1 MNRSTVPCVESRGS
15 SSKLFNLKY
24 LAILILAMVA
34 MPFLAY
40 GQDAAIVGTITD
52 PAGAV
57 VPNVTVTITHV
68 ETNRIRVVTTSDS
81 GQYAVDALAIGHYNI
96 KAEIGGFKV
105 EERQNVVLNVAQR
118 ERVDFQLRMG
128 TTAESISV
136 EGDAVAVQTDNGAQ
150 SSLLTGQ
157 QLTQLATNGRSIYNI
172 VNLTTGASSLQ
183 TDFQTPTPVG
193 GNANV
198 SFNGNRV
205 GHNIYLLDGGENLDR
220 GGSGT
225 FSVMPSLD
233 ALAETQIQTSN
244 YSSQYGLASGATVT
258 TVLRS
263 GTKDFHASA
272 WEFVRNNA
280 LDARNF
286 FNPAPQQVAKL
297 NFNTYGF
304 NVGGPVTLGQFY
316 NPSRTKTFFFFNME
330 WRSLI
335 QGGLVNQQVPP
346 SSEYPDAAGDANFG
360 ATAITVPTA
369 AQVAPGVLF
378 ANCPGGTAPSGIT
391 QGSAFPGN
399 VIPSCMVSPN
409 AASLLT
415 AGGKYGGIFPQATG
429 LNSGGLP
436 AFQGGNNT
444 PTNVREEIVRIDEN
458 LTDKFTVFGHFI
470 SEQISQGFGTT
481 MWSGDNVPSAS
492 NSFGNPSYSGV
503 VHTAYVINPNLVN
516 EIAFNYNGNRIN
528 IAPTGLY
535 AAPTAF
541 TFNRFFDTP
550 NDLNRIP
557 SIQLVTTGSN
567 YTVNWVPWI
576 NSANDYQIRDDV
588 SWTKG
593 RHQLKM
599 GGSWA
604 LYKKVQN
611 LFAPTQ
617 GSFQFNGNYTGND
630 FADYLLGASNN
641 YTENALQDSG
651 HWNNQSWA
659 LYIEDNYRVNNR
671 LTLNLGLRWDGV
683 PHTYE
688 ANNRASNFYPNM
700 FNTVTP
706 GQVFSDP
713 TNPNSVSPTSPYLG
727 TSPNPLLAGQQFYL
741 NGIGISG
748 QPGVPKGL
756 VNNHWLAFGPRLGFA
771 YDLDGTGKTVIRGG
785 FGIMYERIQ
794 GNDMYNAG
802 PNVPFSASVSF
813 NDVSLNNP
821 HQQLVGTT
829 VAGSIPVSSITGL
842 DSNSYQLPSSTQ
854 FSLGIQRAI
863 GRSVFSASYVGS
875 QNRHQN
881 FYQETNLADQALL
894 PSFLCKTCA
903 TGTYNAALP
912 YLGFHAV
919 ELSRMEA
926 NGDYNSLQL
935 AMRGTVKSDLTYQL
949 GYTYAHSNDP
959 STNGTGS
966 GGDLNPVSNPYAG
979 WKYDFGP
986 SAFDRRNV
994 FFANFVYQIPF
1005 LKNSENK
1012 MLKTF
1017 VGGWEVSG
1025 VVTAMTGAPVNL
1037 TIGSYN
1043 GGDLGV
1049 GGNPCN
1055 VVPNCSNRPNITG
1068 SIIYPHT
1075 VSQWFSVS
1083 NFSAPAA
1090 GTWGDLGHNAIRGPG
1105 RDNWNLS
1112 LFKNFLL
1119 SESRGSSLQ
1128 FRAEFF
1134 NIWNHTQFKGDVGNG
1149 GLNNS
1154 ISFNSDGSF
1163 ASGQNPGAITA
1174 AYDPRTI
1181 QLGLK
1186 LIF

>member
-1 MNRSTVPCVESRGS
+1 MNRSRVTCVEVRSN
-15 SSKLFNLKY
+15 SSKLFNLRY
-24 LAILILAMVA
+24 LAILILAMVGL
-34 MPFLAY
+34 PFLAY
-40 GQDAAIVGTITD
+40 GQDSTIVGTITD

-68 ETNRIRVVTTSDS
+68 ETNRVRVVTTSDS
-81 GQYAVDALAIGHYNI
+81 GQYAADALSVGHYNV
-96 KAEIGGFKV
+96 KAEIQGFKV
-105 EERQNVVLNVAQR
+105 EERQNITLNVAQR

-136 EGDAVAVQTDNGAQ
+136 EGDAVAVQADSGEQ

-157 QLTQLATNGRSIYNI
+157 QLSQLATNGRSIYNI

-198 SFNGNRV
+198 SFNGNRI

-233 ALAETQIQTSN
+233 ALSETQIQTSN
-244 YSSQYGLASGATVT
+244 YSAQYGLSSGATIT
-258 TVLRS
+258 TVVKS

-280 LDARNF
+280 FDARNF

-304 NVGGPVTLGQFY
+304 NAGGPVTLGKLY
-316 NPSRTKTFFFFNME
+316 NPNRNKTFFFYNME

-335 QGGLVNQQVPP
+335 QGGLLNQTVPP
-346 SSEYPDAAGDANFG
+346 TSEYTGNFG
-360 ATAITVPTA
+360 TTPITVPTL
-369 AQVAPGVLF
+369 AQMAPSVLF
-378 ANCPGGTAPSGIT
+378 ANCPGGTAPTGIV

-399 VIPSCMVSPN
+399 TIPSCMISPN
-409 AASLLT
+409 ASALLT
-415 AGGKYGGIFPQATG
+415 AGGKYGGIFPAPTG
-429 LNSGGLP
+429 LNNKGLP
-436 AFQGGNNT
+436 VFNGGNNT
-444 PTNVREEIVRIDEN
+444 PTNVREEVVRIDEN
-458 LTDKFTVFGHFI
+458 VTDKFTIYGHFI
-470 SEQISQGFGTT
+470 AEQISQGFGTT

-516 EIAFNYNGNRIN
+516 EASFNYNGNRIN

-535 AAPTAF
+535 AAPSSF
-541 TFNRFFDTP
+541 TFNRFFNTP

-557 SIQLVTTGSN
+557 SIQLSGTTGSN
-567 YTVNWVPWI
+567 YTLNWVPWK
-576 NSANDYQIRDDV
+576 NVANDYQIRDDI

-593 RHQLKM
+593 RHQIKM
-599 GGSWA
+599 GASWA
-604 LYKKVQN
+604 LYTKVQD
-611 LFAPTQ
+611 LFAPTE
-617 GSFQFNGNYTGND
+617 GSFQFDGGFTGND
-630 FADYLLGASNN
+630 FADYLLGAAHN
-641 YTENALQDSG
+641 YSENAVQDSG

-688 ANNRASNFYPNM
+688 ANNRASNFYPSM
-700 FNTVTP
+700 YTAVTP
-706 GQVFSDP
+706 AQVFVDP
-713 TNPNSVSPTSPYLG
+713 LNPNAISGTAPFLG
-727 TSPNPLLAGQQFYL
+727 TSPNPLLAGTDFYL
-741 NGIGISG
+741 NGVGISG
-748 QPGVPKGL
+748 HPGVPKGL
-756 VNNHWLAFGPRLGFA
+756 VNNHWLAFGPRIGFA

-802 PNVPFSASVSF
+802 PDVPFSASISF
-813 NDVSLNNP
+813 NNVSLNNP
-821 HQQLVGTT
+821 HQQVIGTT
-829 VAGSIPVSSITGL
+829 VQPGGIPVSSITGL
-842 DSNSYQLPSSTQ
+842 NSNEYQLPSSTQ

-881 FYQETNLADQALL
+881 FYTESNLANQAALPLL
-894 PSFLCKTCA
+894 LTAQS
-903 TGTYNAALP
+903 TYNAALP
-912 YLGFHAV
+912 YVGYHSINMATN
-919 ELSRMEA
+919 EA

-935 AMRGTVKSDLTYQL
+935 AMRGTVKSDLNYQL
-949 GYTYAHSNDP
+949 GYTYSHSNDP

-966 GGDLNPVSNPYAG
+966 GGDLNPVSDPYAG

-1017 VGGWEVSG
+1017 VGGWEISG
-1025 VVTAMTGAPVNL
+1025 VVTAETGAPVNL
-1037 TIGSYN
+1037 T
-1043 GGDLGV
+1043 V
-1049 GGNPCN
+1049 GTFAGNPCN
-1055 VVPNCSNRPNITG
+1055 VVPNCSDRPNLTG
-1068 SIIYPHT
+1068 SISYPHT
-1075 VSQWFSVS
+1075 VSQWFNVS
-1083 NFSAPAA
+1083 NISAPAA
-1090 GTWGDLGHNAIRGPG
+1090 GTWGNLGHNAIRGPG
-1105 RDNWNLS
+1105 RDNWNMA

-1134 NIWNHTQFKGDVGNG
+1134 NLWNHTQFKGDVGNG
-1149 GLNNS
+1149 GLSNS
-1154 ISFNSDGSF
+1154 LSFNPDGSIK
-1163 ASGQNPGAITA
+1163 SGQNTGAITA

-1186 LIF
+1186 LVF

>member
-1 MNRSTVPCVESRGS
+1 MNRSAIPFAESCGS
-15 SSKLFNLKY
+15 SSFKMLNLKY

-34 MPFLAY
+34 LPFLAF
-40 GQDAAIVGTITD
+40 GQDATIIGSVTD

-57 VPNVTVTITHV
+57 VPNVVITVTHV
-68 ETNRIRVVTTSDS
+68 ATNKIRTVTTSDS
-81 GQYAVDALAIGHYNI
+81 GQYAVTALEVGLYNI
-96 KAEIGGFKV
+96 KAELQGFKI
-105 EERQNVVLNVAQR
+105 EERQNVKLDVAQR

-183 TDFQTPTPVG
+183 PDFQVPTPVG

-198 SFNGNRV
+198 SFNGNRT

-233 ALAETQIQTSN
+233 SLAETQIQSSN
-244 YSSQYGLASGATVT
+244 YSAQYGLSSGATIT
-258 TVLRS
+258 TVVRS
-263 GTKDFHASA
+263 GTKDFHATL
-272 WEFVRNNA
+272 WEFLRNNA

-286 FNPAPQQVAKL
+286 FNPAPAPVAKL
-297 NFNTYGF
+297 NLNIYGF
-304 NVGGPVTLGQFY
+304 NVGGPVTFGKLY
-316 NPSRTKTFFFFNME
+316 NPNRTKTFFFFNME

-335 QGGLVNQQVPP
+335 QGGLTNQQVPP
-346 SSEYPDAAGDANFG
+346 TSEYGGDFG
-360 ATAITVPTA
+360 ATPITVPTT
-369 AQVAPGVLF
+369 AQMAPAVLF
-378 ANCPGGTAPSGIT
+378 ANCPGGVAPTGIT
-391 QGSAFPGN
+391 QGSAFPN
-399 VIPSCMVSPN
+399 NTIPSCMISPN
-409 AASLLT
+409 ATSLLN
-415 AGGKYGGIFPQATG
+415 AGGKYGGIFPAPTG
-429 LNSGGLP
+429 LNSNGLP
-436 AFQGGNNT
+436 VFIGGNNT

-458 LTDKFTVFGHFI
+458 LTDKFTIFGHFI
-470 SEQISQGFGTT
+470 WEKIDQGFGTT

-528 IAPTGLY
+528 IAPTGLSS
-535 AAPTAF
+535 APSDF
-541 TFNRFFDTP
+541 TFNRFFNTP

-557 SIQLVTTGSN
+557 SIQLKTTGSN
-567 YTVNWVPWI
+567 FTLNWVPWQ
-576 NSANDYQIRDDV
+576 NAANDYQIRDDV

-593 RHQLKM
+593 RHQIKF

-604 LYKKVQN
+604 LYTKVQD

-617 GSFQFNGNYTGND
+617 GSFVFDGSFTGND
-630 FADYLLGASNN
+630 FADYLLGAAQN
-641 YTENALQDSG
+641 YQENALQDSG

-688 ANNRASNFYPNM
+688 VNNRASNFYPN
-700 FNTVTP
+700 FYNTVTP
-706 GQVFSDP
+706 GQVFIDP
-713 TNPNSVSPTSPYLG
+713 TNPSGISPTAPYLG
-727 TSPNPLLAGQQFYL
+727 SSPNPLLAGQSFYL

-748 QPGVPKGL
+748 QPGVPRGL
-756 VNNHWLAFGPRLGFA
+756 VNNHWLGFGPRLGFA
-771 YDLDGTGKTVIRGG
+771 YDIAGDGKTVIRGG

-802 PNVPFSASVSF
+802 PNVPFSASVNF

-821 HQQLVGTT
+821 HQQAAGTT
-829 VAGSIPVSSITGL
+829 VQSGAIPVSSITGL
-842 DSNSYQLPSSTQ
+842 NNSQYQLPSSTQ
-854 FSLGIQRAI
+854 FSLGVQRAI
-863 GRSVFSASYVGS
+863 GKSVFSASYVGS

-881 FYQETNLADQALL
+881 FYQETNLANQSIL
-894 PSFLCKTCA
+894 PSFLC
-903 TGTYNAALP
+903 TGCSSATYNAALP
-912 YLGFHAV
+912 YLGYHAV
-919 ELSRMEA
+919 EMSTNEA

-966 GGDLNPVSNPYAG
+966 GGDLNPVSNPYEG
-979 WKYDFGP
+979 WKYDWGP

-994 FFANFVYQIPF
+994 FFANFVYDIP
-1005 LKNSENK
+1005 LLRNSENK
-1012 MLKTF
+1012 WLKTF

-1025 VVTAMTGAPVNL
+1025 VVTAETGAPVNL
-1037 TIGSYN
+1037 TIGSFA
-1043 GGDLGV
+1043 GS
-1049 GGNPCN
+1049 PCN
-1055 VVPNCSNRPNITG
+1055 VVPNCSERPDISG
-1068 SIIYPHT
+1068 SLVYPHT
-1075 VSQWFSVS
+1075 VSQWFSTS
-1083 NFSAPAA
+1083 NISAPAI
-1090 GTWGDLGHNAIRGPG
+1090 GTWGNLGHNAIRGPG
-1105 RDNWNLS
+1105 RDNWDLS

-1154 ISFNSDGSF
+1154 ISFNSDGSV
-1163 ASGQNPGAITA
+1163 AANGVGAITA

-1181 QLGLK
+1181 QFGLK